1 MTPDQLKAFRTARKW
16 TQKQLASELGV
27 GLRTIVRWER
37 GEARIPTLVGKLL
50 TSELYIEK

>member
-16 TQKQLASELGV
+16 TQKQLAGELGV

-37 GEARIPTLVGKLL
+37 GEARIPNMVGQLIQL
-50 TSELYIEK
+50 MGEK